1 MYGYVTVRN
10 TVLIFILGAKVLVLG
25 RHAIQFYPSD
35 LISAAILCTF
45 GKWQISIIN
54 ITAICIFLLGKALAR
69 IVQIAIGTISVY
81 ILTLLYVL
89 NYPRSNVH

>member
-1 MYGYVTVRN
+1 MYGYVIVRN
-10 TVLIFILGAKVLVLG
+10 TVLIFILRAKIIVLG
-25 RHAIQFYPSD
+25 RLALWFYLSD
-35 LISAAILCTF
+35 LVSAAILCTS

-69 IVQIAIGTISVY
+69 IVQMAIGAISAY
-81 ILTLLYVL
+81 LLTLLYVL

>member
-10 TVLIFILGAKVLVLG
+10 TVLIFILGAKILVLG

-35 LISAAILCTF
+35 LVSAAILCTF

-54 ITAICIFLLGKALAR
+54 ITAIFLLGKALAR
-69 IVQIAIGTISVY
+69 RVQMAIEAISVY
-81 ILTLLYVL
+81 LLTLLYVL

>member
-10 TVLIFILGAKVLVLG
+10 TVLVFILGAKILVLG

-35 LISAAILCTF
+35 LVSAAILCTF

-54 ITAICIFLLGKALAR
+54 ITAIFFLGKALAR
-69 IVQIAIGTISVY
+69 IVHMVIEAISVY
-81 ILTLLYVL
+81 LLTLLYVL
-89 NYPRSNVH
+89 NYTRSNVH